1 MIGGLESVKAGDEFP
16 EADVVDGVDDVAAIV
31 VAAAVVV
38 GHFLNCLKS
47 LTTCFGFDATGVCT
61 DAAAVIDVDEVI
73 VVEAPFV
80 VINGFGVWMDGA
92 VPVAGL
98 IVGAGT
104 ELAFGDVDPDST
116 CLSVMVVP
124 VGIG

>member
-47 LTTCFGFDATGVCT
+47 LTTCFEFALMLL
-61 DAAAVIDVDEVI
+61 
-73 VVEAPFV
+73 PSL
-80 VINGFGVWMDGA
+80 MSMKS
-92 VPVAGL
+92 L
-98 IVGAGT
+98 
-104 ELAFGDVDPDST
+104 
-116 CLSVMVVP
+116 LSKLRLL
-124 VGIG
+124 